1 MRILALLLA
10 LASLAWPQAPRPIS
24 YSQITRALKAIRSDS
39 ARSDPAEA
47 LRLIAE
53 RVRRSGVDFELF
65 SEMQSELLSAG
76 ASAELIAAI
85 RNSYIPPP
93 APAPAAAPAA
103 PARAEITR
111 AEILRESL
119 ASGDAAKALA
129 TIEAMLRE
137 GEEATLPVLTAPP
150 GENFQSPCK
159 AALTIA
165 AAHVRIAAPACA
177 PTWEA
182 GRGAF
187 RYLGKN
193 REFGQRAGAVR
204 LLREPGPPVSIAF
217 DNPAAETAAIALLE
231 RAAAPKP

>member
-1 MRILALLLA
+1 MRILALLLV
-10 LASLAWPQAPRPIS
+10 LAPFAWPQAPRPIS

-39 ARSDPAEA
+39 ARSDAAEA

-93 APAPAAAPAA
+93 ALAPASAPAA
-103 PARAEITR
+103 PAR

-129 TIEAMLRE
+129 TIEAMLHE

-204 LLREPGPPVSIAF
+204 LLRGTGPPVSIAF

-231 RAAAPKP
+231 RAAGAAPKP